1 VVSLLMARFGGKNT
15 GSSGN
20 FLSTRGFL
28 ALSAICLAAVS
39 VFLWRTERSGNLTQI
54 HSSTESKARSYS
66 SETEIRYGRIY
77 NALSRLAA
85 RGTPRNGVDADEWE
99 QDAAFYIDAFVGIES
114 IAWVDETFRIRQIAP
129 FQDNA
134 FLVDQTV
141 SEVNGDP
148 SEVNLWVPINEGD
161 EFKGY
166 ILGIVDIAEFI
177 SPVISE
183 INNDYML
190 ELSSEGVTILRSENW
205 DPPQGGFAVRR
216 LITLENTAV
225 LNLSFAPT
233 DELLSSGIADAN
245 RTLAFSLLF
254 SFIGLVAVYFAQK
267 YRVLADL
274 NELRYR
280 KTLESMVEGCQI
292 IDYDW
297 RYLFVNDAAAYQ
309 SRRNKEELLGR
320 TMMECLPGIEK
331 TELFST
337 LRLCMD
343 ERTPQEMLDSVTFS
357 DGSAGWYELS
367 IQPAPDGV
375 FILATDVT
383 QKRLAE
389 LAIIELNAELEQRV
403 ADRTARLEAT
413 NKELEAFSYSVSHD
427 LRAPLSHIHGFADVL
442 NRRIGSTLDAKSRH
456 QLGNILDAAK
466 RMDALIDD
474 LLLFSRMGRA
484 EMLKAEIDPE
494 HLVRQVLVDLE
505 PETRDRVIEWQI
517 GELDSVYGDPSL
529 LRQVVLNLLSNA
541 VKFTS
546 KRDQARIEV
555 SSEKGD
561 SETVICVR
569 DNGVGFDMKYVDK
582 LFGVFQRLHSR
593 RDFEGT
599 GIGLANVQVIIHRH
613 GGRTWAEGSPDE
625 GATFCFSL
633 PNSKKVE
640 GK

>member
-1 VVSLLMARFGGKNT
+1 MARFGGKNT

-66 SETEIRYGRIY
+66 SETEIRYSRIY
-77 NALSRLAA
+77 DALSRLAS
-85 RGTPRNGVDADEWE
+85 RGAPRNGADTDAWNK
-99 QDAAFYIDAFVGIES
+99 DAAFYIDAFVGIES
-114 IAWVDETFRIRQIAP
+114 IAWVDETFYIRQIVP
-129 FQDNA
+129 LQDNM
-134 FLVDQTV
+134 LHVGQTAG
-141 SEVNGDP
+141 EAEEDP
-148 SEVNLWVPINEGD
+148 SNVNLWVPIYEGE

-166 ILGIVDIAEFI
+166 VFGVVNVDAFI
-177 SPVISE
+177 SPVVGE
-183 INNDYML
+183 IGNDYML
-190 ELSSEGVTILRSENW
+190 ELSNEGMTLLRSGNW
-205 DPPQGGFAVRR
+205 DPLQGGFAVRR

-245 RTLAFSLLF
+245 RTLAFSLSF

-297 RYLFVNDAAAYQ
+297 RYLFINDAAAYQ

-320 TMMECLPGIEK
+320 TMMACLPGIEE
-331 TELFST
+331 TELFSE
-337 LRLCMD
+337 LQLCM
-343 ERTPQEMLDSVTFS
+343 EKRAPQGMLYSVTFS
-357 DGSAGWYELS
+357 DGSTGRYDLS

-375 FILATDVT
+375 LILSDDVT
-383 QKRLAE
+383 ERRRAE
-389 LAIIELNAELEQRV
+389 LEIIKLNAELEQRV
-403 ADRTARLEAT
+403 ADRTAQLEAA
-413 NKELEAFSYSVSHD
+413 NRELEAFAYSVSHD
-427 LRAPLSHIHGFADVL
+427 LRAPLSHIHGFTDVL
-442 NRRIGSTLDAKSRH
+442 NRRIGSTVDAKSRH

-466 RMDALIDD
+466 RMGALIDD
-474 LLLFSRMGRA
+474 LLLFSRTGRA
-484 EMLKAEIDPE
+484 EMLKTEINLE
-494 HLVRQVLVDLE
+494 RLVKQVLVDLE
-505 PETRDRVIEWQI
+505 PETQDRVIVWKI
-517 GELDSVYGDPSL
+517 GELDSVHGDPSL
-529 LRQVVLNLLSNA
+529 LRQVVFNLLSNA

-546 KRDQARIEV
+546 KREQARIEV
-555 SSEKGD
+555 SSEKVDG
-561 SETVICVR
+561 EIVVCVR

-593 RDFEGT
+593 REFEGT
-599 GIGLANVQVIIHRH
+599 GIGLANVQVVIHRH
-613 GGRTWAEGSPDE
+613 GGRVWAEGSPDE
-625 GATFCFSL
+625 GAMFCFSL
-633 PNSKKVE
+633 PNSEEVE
-640 GK
+640 DK